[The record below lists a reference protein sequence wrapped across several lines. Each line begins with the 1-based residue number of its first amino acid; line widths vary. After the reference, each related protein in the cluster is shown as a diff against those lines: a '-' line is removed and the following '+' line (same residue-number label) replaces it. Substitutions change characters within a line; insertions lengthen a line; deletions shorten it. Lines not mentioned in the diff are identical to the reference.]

1 MHATILAAAAAIAFA
16 QLVTAQPAA
25 RPTAQPSWDT
35 IEQII
40 QAEADDGFAGAV
52 LLIRDGEVFL
62 NKAYGLADRDNGVA
76 NTPDTLFALGSTPID
91 FTHVAIL
98 QLLDAGKLSLDDRI
112 GKHFEGFAGQHARI
126 TIEHLRSGRSG
137 LPDFPNDPA
146 IDPDPDHSPLSRD
159 ELIER
164 TRRAELL
171 FPPGSDRVH
180 SHWAWG
186 VLAAI
191 VEVASGQTYPEYV
204 RQHILEPAGMT
215 RTGFH
220 GDAFEGER
228 VAIGYGPRT
237 WGEINAPTSW
247 NETSWLVMGSGGM
260 VGTTGDL
267 YKFHQAI
274 DTGVLLSDD
283 VVTLYPPSGVFF
295 NGNMYGF
302 ETVYNYGPGDR
313 FYVNCNTSDP
323 INGYVLEPL
332 GLALEQ
338 LVEDLPTPNY
348 SIGIG
353 FGVEQSPRGEILAA
367 VQVPQ
372 RKPAFEAGLRVGDE
386 LISANGRRFDLDTNP
401 LEVIRASI
409 EDGDTLRLKIR
420 RGGKT
425 RTIVIT
431 PRPMNIDD

>member
-1 MHATILAAAAAIAFA
+1 MRTLIASTALLTALTTPAHASQTDPGWDSIRDVIA
-16 QLVTAQPAA
+16 
-25 RPTAQPSWDT
+25 
-35 IEQII
+35 EQ
-40 QAEADDGFAGAV
+40 ERDGFAGAV

-62 NKAYGLADRDNGVA
+62 NEGYGLADREKGIA
-76 NTPDTLFALGSTPID
+76 NTPDTIFALGSTPID

-98 QLLDAGKLSLDDRI
+98 QLLDAGKLSLDDRLSE
-112 GKHFEGFAGQHARI
+112 HFDGFEGQHARI

-146 IDPDPDHSPLSRD
+146 IDPDPDHSPLSR
-159 ELIER
+159 EQLIER
-164 TRRAELL
+164 TQRAELL
-171 FPPGSDRVH
+171 FRPGTDRVH

-186 VLAAI
+186 VLAAV
-191 VEVASGQTYPEYV
+191 VEVASGQPYPEYIREHV
-204 RQHILEPAGMT
+204 LGPAGMT

-220 GDAFEGER
+220 GDTFEGER
-228 VAIGYGPRT
+228 IAVGYGPRS
-237 WGEINAPTSW
+237 WGEINAPSHW

-267 YKFHQAI
+267 HKFHQAI
-274 DTGVLLSDD
+274 DAGVLLSDD
-283 VVTLYPPSGVFF
+283 VVGLYPSSGVYF

-323 INGYVLEPL
+323 INGYALEPL
-332 GLALEQ
+332 GLALEG

-353 FGVEQSPRGEILAA
+353 FGVEESPRGEVLAA

-372 RKPAFEAGLRVGDE
+372 GKPAHEAGLRVGDE

-401 LEVIRASI
+401 LEVIRESI
-409 EDGDTLRLKIR
+409 EDGATLRLKVR
-420 RGGKT
+420 RDGQTK
-425 RTIVIT
+425 TIVIL